1 MEFFKCSIAGVKYG
15 AGMTEVQRAMTAR
28 KSGRTLADVM
38 SSEPPR
44 RPPRER
50 GMNFED
56 ARVMDGGWR
65 RQPSAGVIEEFFRAL
80 ALCHTVVPE
89 GGQEFSNI
97 KYQAASPDDVA
108 LCLAAKHAG
117 WFFQRR
123 TTASLTLQ
131 VAASVM
137 SAGGGR
143 GEETYQ
149 LLATLEF
156 NSTRK
161 RMSVIVRE
169 PWSGNIKLY
178 CKGADNV
185 ILQRLGKNARATA
198 RGAEM
203 MWRSDYE

>member
-1 MEFFKCSIAGVKYG
+1 MD
-15 AGMTEVQRAMTAR
+15 
-28 KSGRTLADVM
+28 SGT
-38 SSEPPR
+38 
-44 RPPRER
+44 
-50 GMNFED
+50 
-56 ARVMDGGWR
+56 
-65 RQPSAGVIEEFFRAL
+65 
-80 ALCHTVVPE
+80 
-89 GGQEFSNI
+89 
-97 KYQAASPDDVA
+97 K
-108 LCLAAKHAG
+108 
-117 WFFQRR
+117 
-123 TTASLTLQ
+123 
-131 VAASVM
+131 
-137 SAGGGR
+137 GGGR